1 MTYLFR
7 SKAAGDVLMLGA
19 SGDQLLRIIGKE
31 PAAKGIIEPAAL
43 PAAIKAIED
52 AIAQEEAHQTQAE
65 ETEAEIDRT
74 ASDGEGV
81 TLRQRAWPLLA
92 MMKSSHA
99 VAKEIVWG
107 V

>member
-1 MTYLFR
+1 MNYLFK

-19 SGDQLLRIIGKE
+19 SGDRLLRTIGKE

-52 AIAQEEAHQTQAE
+52 AVAQEEALQAKAE
-65 ETEAEIDRT
+65 EAEMDPT
-74 ASDGEGV
+74 ASHGEDV
-81 TLRQRAWPLLA
+81 TLRQRAWPLLE
-92 MMKSSHA
+92 MMKAAHA
-99 VAKEIVWG
+99 AAKEIVWG